1 MRTNLPVTATER
13 HIREGASIVSK
24 TDLQGNITY
33 VNPYFIEVSGYT
45 EQELLGA
52 PQNIIRHPDMPVE
65 AFADMWATLKAGV
78 PWTGMVKNRCKNG
91 DFYWILA
98 NVTPVRENGQP
109 VGYMS
114 VRTRASRSAIDG
126 AEQGYKSVREKKA
139 HGMAIRQ
146 GALVPVGL
154 TSMARRW
161 RDLSLSRR
169 MGGAISVLMLAIV
182 LLCVS
187 AISSGAAPVL
197 VAATGALA
205 IAVALYLWRSIH
217 SSIIAP
223 LRDAVA
229 MARAIAAGD
238 LSTHFATLRND
249 DVGQL
254 LRALQQMNVN
264 LTAIIGD
271 VHANVHSIQQGTGE
285 IASGNLD
292 LSKRT
297 EAQAAS
303 LEQTAASMEE
313 FSATVKNNAASA
325 VEADQMAA
333 MAATVAREGG
343 SAVQNMVATM
353 QDIRTSSVQIAEII
367 SLIDGIAFQTNI
379 LALNAA
385 VEAARAGEQGRGFA
399 VVAGEVRNLA
409 QRSAAAAREIKS
421 LIDVSAEKVR
431 VGTDLASRAGATMG
445 NIVEAVERVTVIL
458 GDISA
463 ASREQS
469 DGIDQVN
476 QAVTHMDEVT
486 QQNAA
491 LVEEAA
497 AAAGTLNDQAVRLA
511 LAVSVFKV
519 GSALA
524 APKAAAA
531 RAPVRRAKQLET
543 A

>member
-13 HIREGASIVSK
+13 LIREGESIVSK

-33 VNPYFIEVSGYT
+33 VNPYFVEVSGYS
-45 EQELLGA
+45 ELELLGA
-52 PQNIIRHPDMPVE
+52 PQNIVRHPDMPVE
-65 AFADMWATLKAGV
+65 AFADMWHTLQAGE

-98 NVTPVRENGQP
+98 NVTPVREDGQA

-114 VRTRASRSAIDG
+114 VRTRASRSAIDS
-126 AEQGYKSVREKKA
+126 AEHGYRLVREKKA
-139 HGMAIRQ
+139 HGMAIRH

-154 TSMARRW
+154 TSIGQRW
-161 RDLSLSRR
+161 RDLSLAKR

-182 LLCVS
+182 LLGVS
-187 AISSGAAPVL
+187 AISSGADRVL
-197 VAATGALA
+197 VASTGALS
-205 IAVALYLWRSIH
+205 IGVALYLWASIH

-223 LRDAVA
+223 LRQAVSL
-229 MARAIAAGD
+229 ARAIAAGD
-238 LSTHFATLRND
+238 LSSRFSTLRND

-254 LRALQQMNVN
+254 LRALQQMTVN

-333 MAATVAREGG
+333 MASTVAREGG

-421 LIDVSAEKVR
+421 LIDVSAEKVKT
-431 VGTDLASRAGATMG
+431 GTELANRAGATMS

-476 QAVTHMDEVT
+476 QAVVHMDEVT

-491 LVEEAA
+491 LVEQAA
-497 AAAGTLNDQAVRLA
+497 AAAAALNDQAVRLA

-519 GSALA
+519 GGAASATRPALKSPA
-524 APKAAAA
+524 RRTQLKAA
-531 RAPVRRAKQLET
+531 
-543 A
+543 